1 MPDPKENKPEKS
13 KPEDERLVELGYQP
27 KKEVDSSAIK
37 GYQPKQPEDKL
48 NPPSGES
55 NVEQPKDSNQPKE
68 K

>member
-1 MPDPKENKPEKS
+1 MPDPKENKPEEGKHV
-13 KPEDERLVELGYQP
+13 DFGYQP
-27 KKEVDSSAIK
+27 RKEANSSAIK

-55 NVEQPKDSNQPKE
+55 NVEQPKDSTQPKE